1 MTQIKQQFGR
11 EHCLIILMVTNQ
23 NRTTL
28 LTHSSDSDLFDAI
41 ISKPVTGLSLTNA
54 ILEAKIS
61 RSELTYT
68 VNQSLTNQQLTGLN
82 LLVVDD
88 SEINRDVA
96 RQILMGE
103 GATIEVAENG
113 VDALNQLM
121 ARPDYFHIVLMDV
134 QMPVMD
140 GYTATQ
146 QIRSLPELQH
156 LPIIAL
162 TAGAFKSQRIAALE
176 VGMNDFIAKPFEVDE
191 LVASVKRLARR
202 EAPAKAVPQTLSI
215 AYEAIPLIDI
225 DNGLKKWRDFKFYK
239 KHLQLFLVQHGQDD
253 EVLHKKLLSDD
264 KIAAMAITHKLLGA
278 AGALSLKRIVHFV
291 KELDKTIHQQGDIET
306 AISRFTTV
314 LSQTLDAINDYLN
327 SETQQQS
334 KQQSKQQTVE
344 VNNISIIKE
353 LEQLITLLDTDDLD
367 LIEPRLSILESKLP
381 KAAFEKLITAIDNFD
396 FRGAETVAAALL
408 TELLN
413 PSKE

>member
-1 MTQIKQQFGR
+1 
-11 EHCLIILMVTNQ
+11 
-23 NRTTL
+23 
-28 LTHSSDSDLFDAI
+28 
-41 ISKPVTGLSLTNA
+41 
-54 ILEAKIS
+54 
-61 RSELTYT
+61 
-68 VNQSLTNQQLTGLN
+68 
-82 LLVVDD
+82 
-88 SEINRDVA
+88 
-96 RQILMGE
+96 
-103 GATIEVAENG
+103 
-113 VDALNQLM
+113 
-121 ARPDYFHIVLMDV
+121 MDV

-202 EAPAKAVPQTLSI
+202 EAPAKAVPQIMPL

-264 KIAAMAITHKLLGA
+264 KKAAMAITHKLLGA

-291 KELDKTIHQQGDIET
+291 KELDKTIHEQGDVET

-327 SETQQQS
+327 SDTQQQS
-334 KQQSKQQTVE
+334 KQPTVE
-344 VNNISIIKE
+344 VSNISIIKE
-353 LEQLITLLDTDDLD
+353 LEQLITLLDTDSLD
-367 LIEPRLSILESKLP
+367 LIEPQLSILESKLP